1 MKHINEEDDY
11 SKYYLKKI
19 FTSGMGTLI
28 FSQMTQI
35 MKEPR
40 YQLWPILV
48 CKAKNPNISIIK
60 ITIQWWNDLETVN
73 ITNLSLVFFFI
84 GSIGSAPCKIMTIK
98 FFEVLATEY
107 WNVLSVVSLK

>member
-11 SKYYLKKI
+11 SKYYLKKYLQ
-19 FTSGMGTLI
+19 SGMGTLI

-48 CKAKNPNISIIK
+48 CKAKKPNNSIIK

-73 ITNLSLVFFFI
+73 ITKSCFFFFI

>member
-1 MKHINEEDDY
+1 MIIASTIQK
-11 SKYYLKKI
+11 KYLQ
-19 FTSGMGTLI
+19 SGMGTCTLI

-48 CKAKNPNISIIK
+48 CKAKKPNISIIK

-73 ITNLSLVFFFI
+73 ITNLSLVFFL
-84 GSIGSAPCKIMTIK
+84 S
-98 FFEVLATEY
+98 EVLDLHLA
-107 WNVLSVVSLK
+107 K

>member
-1 MKHINEEDDY
+1 MKHINEEDNY
-11 SKYYLKKI
+11 SKYYLKKYLQ
-19 FTSGMGTLI
+19 SGMGTLI

-48 CKAKNPNISIIK
+48 CKAKNPIIPSLRL
-60 ITIQWWNDLETVN
+60 QYNDEMIWKLL
-73 ITNLSLVFFFI
+73 ILQSLVFFFI

>member
-1 MKHINEEDDY
+1 MKHINEEDNY
-11 SKYYLKKI
+11 SKYYLKKYLQ
-19 FTSGMGTLI
+19 SGMGTLI

-48 CKAKNPNISIIK
+48 CKAKKTNNSIIK

-73 ITNLSLVFFFI
+73 ITKSCFFFFI

>member
-1 MKHINEEDDY
+1 MKHINEEDNY
-11 SKYYLKKI
+11 SKYYLKKYLQ
-19 FTSGMGTLI
+19 SGMGTLI

-48 CKAKNPNISIIK
+48 CKAKKPNISIIK
-60 ITIQWWNDLETVN
+60 ITIQWWNDSETVN
-73 ITNLSLVFFFI
+73 ITKSCLFFI
-84 GSIGSAPCKIMTIK
+84 GSFGSAPCKKMTIK